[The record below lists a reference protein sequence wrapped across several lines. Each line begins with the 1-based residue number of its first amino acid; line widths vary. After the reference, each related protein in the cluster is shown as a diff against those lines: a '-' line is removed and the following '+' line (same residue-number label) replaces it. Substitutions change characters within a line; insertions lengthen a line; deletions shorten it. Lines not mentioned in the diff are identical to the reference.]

1 MEEGV
6 GVTHVFHKC
15 VTGSVFIISRISQVF
30 IGACQY
36 FFIWLQGEKCN
47 LLYTWSFLRCLRYIF
62 KSRCL
67 IFRGVN
73 LLVAS
78 ELVKFSPRQTEGSC
92 IGLPACISPPLPPVS
107 VRTGRRA
114 YADVI
119 TKFSRND
126 GFSISTAMGLRCSH
140 FAYSVYSKYFFLSFN
155 SHVFLTDLL
164 ALKCHSMI
172 YPVHSGKVE
181 ALTLETELTGGR
193 WLEYSCTH
201 PQWCLL
207 CLYCTLTRPYCFEQ
221 Q

>member
-6 GVTHVFHKC
+6 GVTRVFHKC

-36 FFIWLQGEKCN
+36 FCIWLQGEKCN
-47 LLYTWSFLRCLRYIF
+47 LLYTSRFLRCLRYIF

-78 ELVKFSPRQTEGSC
+78 ELVKFSPGQTEGLC

-114 YADVI
+114 YTDVI

-140 FAYSVYSKYFFLSFN
+140 FAHSVYSKYFFLSFN

-201 PQWCLL
+201 PQ
-207 CLYCTLTRPYCFEQ
+207 
-221 Q
+221 

>member
-36 FFIWLQGEKCN
+36 FCIWLQREKCN
-47 LLYTWSFLRCLRYIF
+47 LLYTWRFLRCLRYIF

-126 GFSISTAMGLRCSH
+126 GFSISIAMGLRCSH
-140 FAYSVYSKYFFLSFN
+140 FAHSVYSKYFFFYP
-155 SHVFLTDLL
+155 LT
-164 ALKCHSMI
+164 AM
-172 YPVHSGKVE
+172 
-181 ALTLETELTGGR
+181 
-193 WLEYSCTH
+193 
-201 PQWCLL
+201 
-207 CLYCTLTRPYCFEQ
+207 FF
-221 Q
+221 